1 MFAKIIIVVM
11 LIAIVLTLL
20 ISVVFLIRDPS
31 SKRRALMGLK
41 IRVALSVSLLIFILF
56 SYFMGWIHPHGLMP

>member
-1 MFAKIIIVVM
+1 MLVKVIIVVM

-20 ISVVFLIRDPS
+20 ISVVFLIRDPA
-31 SKRRALMGLK
+31 SKRRALLGLK
-41 IRVALSVSLLIFILF
+41 IRVALSISLLIFILI

>member
-1 MFAKIIIVVM
+1 MFAKVIIVVM

-41 IRVALSVSLLIFILF
+41 IRVALSVSLLIFILI

>member
-1 MFAKIIIVVM
+1 MLVKAIIVVM

-20 ISVVFLIRDPS
+20 ISVVFLIRDPA

-41 IRVALSVSLLIFILF
+41 IRVALSISLLIFILF
-56 SYFMGWIHPHGLMP
+56 SYFMGWIHPHGLMQ

>member
-56 SYFMGWIHPHGLMP
+56 SYFMGWIHPHGLMG